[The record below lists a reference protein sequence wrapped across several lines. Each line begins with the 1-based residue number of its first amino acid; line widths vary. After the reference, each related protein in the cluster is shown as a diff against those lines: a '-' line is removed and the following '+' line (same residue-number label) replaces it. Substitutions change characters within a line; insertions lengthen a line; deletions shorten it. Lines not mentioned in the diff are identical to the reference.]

1 MMVSSGRRHRQS
13 RLRGLA
19 LAVGIGLGVGIAV
32 TPAAVRAARRR
43 PWHSPPRVV
52 TIRQVIVRREPLV
65 IQAATLAQLRQ
76 ELRRARL
83 GEAGYERQIAQ
94 QYQTIRRLQAQL
106 DLHLRELREANAQRA
121 AQLDGQYNVILQAF
135 GLVIFAIIGAL
146 LVALSRSHARFVE
159 GSDALP
165 TSPPAVDWG
174 PLQRQLREAKSALA
188 TVETRLRRLET
199 SIDPFIPNH

>member
-1 MMVSSGRRHRQS
+1 MMVSFGRGHQKS
-13 RLRGLA
+13 RLRGLR

-32 TPAAVRAARRR
+32 TPAAAVAPRHRRWR
-43 PWHSPPRVV
+43 PPSRVV
-52 TIRQVIVRREPLV
+52 TIRRVIVRREPIV

-76 ELRRARL
+76 ELRHARL
-83 GEAGYERQIAQ
+83 GEAGYEHQIAQ

-146 LVALSRSHARFVE
+146 LVALSRSHARLGE

-188 TVETRLRRLET
+188 TVETRLSQLEGG
-199 SIDPFIPNH
+199 